1 MDDES
6 DNKGGERSMWDEE
19 RMKIMGRKLAEQEM
33 DKAGKNYPD
42 RGMAEV
48 IIALETIWQEA
59 VGRANKLREE
69 VKA

>member
-1 MDDES
+1 
-6 DNKGGERSMWDEE
+6 MWDEK
-19 RMKIMGRKLAEQEM
+19 RLKIMAREVAEQEM

-69 VKA
+69 VSA